1 MATLHFDKQAYLNLK
16 QLYDE
21 AVLEKR
27 DQFLFQGKDILTAYA
42 KYLLEHLRNQG
53 IDNSGSKI

>member
-1 MATLHFDKQAYLNLK
+1 MPDKLLFDKRAYLDLK

-27 DQFLFQGKDILTAYA
+27 EVFLFQEKEILTAYA
-42 KYLLEHLRNQG
+42 KYLLEYLRNQG
-53 IDNSGSKI
+53 VNR

>member
-1 MATLHFDKQAYLNLK
+1 MDTLHFDKQAYLDLK

-27 DQFLFQGKDILTAYA
+27 ETFLFQEKEILAGYA

-53 IDNSGSKI
+53 IDK